1 MSALLRATTTAES
14 DPGDPPPGSILS
26 GFSSPDRSF
35 WATGL
40 AKVIE
45 VPAPWITNLHVVS
58 ESLEAIDILDDV
70 DVVGSGPIAFA
81 ALPFDTLGP
90 GAFIIPSE
98 IHGSDSEGRRWL
110 TRVESTGQKA
120 TSGPDQASMR
130 GEIPEPI
137 TGEPAADLAPPSG
150 NIREPRSL
158 AIRTT
163 MDPHEWCRSVEAA
176 RGHIASEELTKVVLS
191 REIVVEADTDF
202 DPATIFLRLRDAY
215 PNSMTFSVD
224 GFVGASPELLVARS
238 GDLVRAHP
246 MAGTTPRSGDP
257 AADQRRAEELIASE
271 KNRVEHQITIDMVH
285 NSVLPWCS
293 YLDAEPT
300 PSVVAAGPVQHLATI
315 VEGRLS
321 HPIPSVLDLVAALH
335 PTPAVGGWPVEPA
348 LALIDVL
355 EPSGRGRYA
364 GPTGWV
370 DARGNGAFAVSVRS
384 AQLDGTT
391 ATLRAGVGIV
401 ADSDPLLELEE
412 TRTKARALLS
422 ILVRV

>member
-1 MSALLRATTTAES
+1 
-14 DPGDPPPGSILS
+14 
-26 GFSSPDRSF
+26 
-35 WATGL
+35 
-40 AKVIE
+40 
-45 VPAPWITNLHVVS
+45 
-58 ESLEAIDILDDV
+58 
-70 DVVGSGPIAFA
+70 
-81 ALPFDTLGP
+81 
-90 GAFIIPSE
+90 
-98 IHGSDSEGRRWL
+98 
-110 TRVESTGQKA
+110 
-120 TSGPDQASMR
+120 
-130 GEIPEPI
+130 
-137 TGEPAADLAPPSG
+137 
-150 NIREPRSL
+150 
-158 AIRTT
+158 

-224 GFVGASPELLVARS
+224 GFVGASPELLVSRS

-321 HPIPSVLDLVAALH
+321 HPIPSVLELVAALH

-348 LALIDVL
+348 S
-355 EPSGRGRYA
+355 P
-364 GPTGWV
+364 
-370 DARGNGAFAVSVRS
+370 
-384 AQLDGTT
+384 
-391 ATLRAGVGIV
+391 
-401 ADSDPLLELEE
+401 
-412 TRTKARALLS
+412 
-422 ILVRV
+422 